1 MTPETARALEPGTTP
16 GPWEAY
22 DPGDGTARLY
32 AGEGDDSRLLLH
44 NVDSD
49 PHTACVY
56 FTREDGELMAAAP
69 DMRATIAA
77 LRWEY
82 AARWPDGSFVNLE
95 DPAASSEETFW
106 TWNRKEVQDAA
117 AELGCSLVRRPAG
130 PVEVVEE

>member
-1 MTPETARALEPGTTP
+1 MTPEEARALEHGTTP
-16 GPWEAY
+16 GPWTASECTGFIAAAEGER
-22 DPGDGTARLY
+22 PVLTAERGDWWCEEDHRL
-32 AGEGDDSRLLLH
+32 A
-44 NVDSD
+44 
-49 PHTACVY
+49 T
-56 FTREDGELMAAAP
+56 AAP

-82 AARWPDGSFVNLE
+82 AARWPDGSFANLE